1 VRHRLRSA
9 ICIAVVAL
17 AGVVATGAGCSNQG
31 EGERCTAIADDSNP
45 ATNGTQDCQDGLVCI
60 SAVNIQATGNYDR
73 CCPAT
78 QAQATVEACMM
89 GTLAGGN
96 PTEGRDAAFVESGA
110 DAADAKSTP
119 DGKEEDATEKDA
131 KAGDAKTEDAEKT
144 DADKDAGKGADGE
157 TDADKDS
164 TADSSSD

>member
-1 VRHRLRSA
+1 
-9 ICIAVVAL
+9 
-17 AGVVATGAGCSNQG
+17 
-31 EGERCTAIADDSNP
+31 
-45 ATNGTQDCQDGLVCI
+45 
-60 SAVNIQATGNYDR
+60 
-73 CCPAT
+73 
-78 QAQATVEACMM
+78 MM

-157 TDADKDS
+157 TDADKYS